1 MTLLS
6 LALLSSLGGLAL
18 ATPLGP
24 HTRNPDTDAC
34 TREALK
40 SHTETLLAAQTS
52 GDPSS
57 LIALQSASSPEF
69 IYTEDFKSKTLA
81 TSVLKTP
88 LKIDHHRSLL
98 DTTQCATYTEI
109 ISASDPQTP
118 RVIGT
123 QMRFDATASK
133 LVKIETLVTQP
144 GDWLFNASATLRYA
158 RQEDTLWVPI
168 PENERDTREVIQAA
182 GDAYL
187 DLFNN
192 KTVVVPWGIPC
203 QRLEGGAYTGRGLP
217 NDTCNVGVPSG
228 VPITNR
234 RYVIDEVLGS
244 VDAFVQFATRPDSH
258 EFRVEKGKLRLVHTL
273 TVMRN

>member
-1 MTLLS
+1 MTLFR
-6 LALLSSLGGLAL
+6 LALFSSLGGLAL
-18 ATPLGP
+18 AAP
-24 HTRNPDTDAC
+24 HQTRNPDTDAC

-40 SHTETLLAAQTS
+40 AHTDTLIAAQTS
-52 GDPSS
+52 GDPAP
-57 LIALQSASSPEF
+57 LIALQSSSSPEF
-69 IYTEDFKSKTLA
+69 VYTEDFKSNNLS
-81 TSVLKTP
+81 TSVLRTA

-109 ISASDPQTP
+109 ISASDPSTP

-133 LVKIETLVTQP
+133 LIKIETLVTQP

-158 RQEDTLWVPI
+158 RQEDSIWVPI
-168 PENERDTREVIQAA
+168 PEAERDTREVIQAA

-192 KTVVVPWGIPC
+192 KSVVVPWGTPC

-217 NDTCNVGVPSG
+217 TDSCNVGVPSG